1 MLVIIGKTPDF
12 RSNFRNTVAR
22 NILDNKRKKEN
33 NGMKKKKK
41 IRRENE
47 NGTMTIPFSDK
58 RTVQSTSTQSV
69 RYLSLQF
76 RVQTLANFA
85 IIIIDENLSAWLSN
99 CFSNCE

>member
-1 MLVIIGKTPDF
+1 
-12 RSNFRNTVAR
+12 
-22 NILDNKRKKEN
+22 
-33 NGMKKKKK
+33 MKKKKK
-41 IRRENE
+41 DKKGNE

-85 IIIIDENLSAWLSN
+85 IIVIDENLSAWLSVFQIVN
-99 CFSNCE
+99 SFLGGNFNLLKCN